1 MSIPLDSSAVR
12 IDGRLMAIAL
22 AFLCAGLIAVGAVME
37 GQPLVAL
44 AAVLAV
50 PAAVSVLARP
60 DATIPVVLFLIYSNA
75 MVVAV
80 HFHGVPSIAAMLAPA
95 PLIIPLLYNIVLLR
109 QRIVLG
115 PALPWILAFV
125 GWQLLSAM
133 FSRAPDQAIEGV
145 MSTVFEGLLMYV
157 LITNVVRS
165 SRILRTSVWA
175 LIAAGTFM
183 GGISV
188 YQQTTRSFDSD
199 LGGFGQLSD
208 GAGFQVA
215 EGHGTVIQQRL
226 SGPIGEKNRYAQ
238 VMLMLIPLALSR
250 FWIERN
256 FGLRSVAMVSAML
269 IAMGCALTF
278 SRSGAIA
285 FVLMSMVGL
294 ALKFVSPK
302 QVGLLGIG
310 GLVLL
315 LAVPQYRTRLATVP
329 TALGI
334 FGASSTQEEPDGAI
348 RGRVTEMLAAARMA
362 IDHPVFGVGP
372 DMSGEYTR
380 EYGQVGGLR
389 ALEGPRQTHCMFLEI
404 PAETGLPGMML
415 FLSMLGAT
423 ILSLLRTRSQIIDS
437 DRELEQTVSAFL
449 LALTGYL
456 VMGIFLHM
464 SYVRYFW
471 LMLSMSDAA
480 TCVARMA
487 NKRTTPDAQEAVA

>member
-183 GGISV
+183 G
-188 YQQTTRSFDSD
+188 
-199 LGGFGQLSD
+199 QLSD

-348 RGRVTEMLAAARMA
+348 RGRATEMLAAGRMA

>member
-1 MSIPLDSSAVR
+1 MHQR
-12 IDGRLMAIAL
+12 RL
-22 AFLCAGLIAVGAVME
+22 
-37 GQPLVAL
+37 
-44 AAVLAV
+44 
-50 PAAVSVLARP
+50 
-60 DATIPVVLFLIYSNA
+60 T
-75 MVVAV
+75 
-80 HFHGVPSIAAMLAPA
+80 
-95 PLIIPLLYNIVLLR
+95 
-109 QRIVLG
+109 
-115 PALPWILAFV
+115 
-125 GWQLLSAM
+125 
-133 FSRAPDQAIEGV
+133 
-145 MSTVFEGLLMYV
+145 
-157 LITNVVRS
+157 
-165 SRILRTSVWA
+165 
-175 LIAAGTFM
+175 
-183 GGISV
+183 
-188 YQQTTRSFDSD
+188 
-199 LGGFGQLSD
+199 
-208 GAGFQVA
+208 
-215 EGHGTVIQQRL
+215 
-226 SGPIGEKNRYAQ
+226 GPIGEENRYAQ

-256 FGLRSVAMVSAML
+256 VGLRSVAMVSAML

-380 EYGQVGGLR
+380 EYGQIGGLR
-389 ALEGPRQTHCMFLEI
+389 ALEGSRQTHCMFLEI

-415 FLSMLGAT
+415 FLSMLAAT
-423 ILSLLRTRSQIIDS
+423 ILSLLRTRSQIMDS
-437 DRELEQTVSAFL
+437 ERELEQTVSAFL
-449 LALTGYL
+449 LAMTGYL

-471 LMLSMSDAA
+471 LMLAMTDAA
-480 TCVARMA
+480 TCVARMS
-487 NKRTTPDAQEAVA
+487 NKPTTPDAQAAIA